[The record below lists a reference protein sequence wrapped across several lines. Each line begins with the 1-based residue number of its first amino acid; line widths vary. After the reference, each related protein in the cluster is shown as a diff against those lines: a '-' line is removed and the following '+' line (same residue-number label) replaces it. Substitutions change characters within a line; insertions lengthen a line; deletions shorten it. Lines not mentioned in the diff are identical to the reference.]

1 MLVAI
6 NAINHA
12 PVIHNTV
19 MGEPIS
25 PNIKITATNEKYEI
39 ACDFIIKKSSFVIPT
54 PPRHA
59 FAPPLPMQ
67 IIMSS
72 IVAVSRTQ
80 CLYWAATF
88 AVIRPSN
95 PIAVLR
101 NPKIFSS
108 RSAVRSQGFPLMR
121 R

>member
-54 PPRHA
+54 PPSCLCTALANADNNVINSCGIKNAMFVLGFHICSYKTFKPHSC
-59 FAPPLPMQ
+59 FA
-67 IIMSS
+67 
-72 IVAVSRTQ
+72 
-80 CLYWAATF
+80 
-88 AVIRPSN
+88 
-95 PIAVLR
+95 
-101 NPKIFSS
+101 
-108 RSAVRSQGFPLMR
+108 
-121 R
+121 